1 VSTLKSSAEDLTLN
15 ADGSGNDI
23 ILQSNGSTLVTVD
36 GSNSRVGIG
45 TATPSQPLEVRKD
58 QNGNTVAQIYNA
70 TAGTGAMAQVRV
82 KSNSGL
88 GILANLDD
96 GYSSTGIYQ
105 AGTTTL
111 FAASASTGGLL
122 LGTESDHPIRFYQGA
137 AEKCRITSAG
147 LTFGGDTAAANALDD
162 YEEGTF
168 TPTIGFGGG
177 GNTGITYSVNAG
189 SYTKIG
195 NLVTWYAK
203 ITLTSKGSSTGYA
216 QIRDLPFS
224 CNDTNYGGGTIYY
237 STNWN
242 TAIENDENFMHVTD
256 IGNDYL
262 SLRTLNTDGDG
273 ANILDSDFDNDTQ
286 IIIGGNFQV

>member
-1 VSTLKSSAEDLTLN
+1 MSTLKSSAEDLTLN

-162 YEEGTF
+162 YEEGTW
-168 TPTIGFGGG
+168 TPAYSATGLSVSY
-177 GNTGITYSVNAG
+177 NTQVGK
-189 SYTKIG
+189 YTKIG
-195 NLVTWYAK
+195 RLVTVSMVLVISSSSGNSASESIK
-203 ITLTSKGSSTGYA
+203 VTGLPFTAGSSAGGARAAAAYGWDA
-216 QIRDLPFS
+216 DKPDVGQISGTEVLFIDSSGNWCNSDSLQTSNDRGHMYFNFS
-224 CNDTNYGGGTIYY
+224 YQT
-237 STNWN
+237 S
-242 TAIENDENFMHVTD
+242 
-256 IGNDYL
+256 
-262 SLRTLNTDGDG
+262 
-273 ANILDSDFDNDTQ
+273 
-286 IIIGGNFQV
+286 